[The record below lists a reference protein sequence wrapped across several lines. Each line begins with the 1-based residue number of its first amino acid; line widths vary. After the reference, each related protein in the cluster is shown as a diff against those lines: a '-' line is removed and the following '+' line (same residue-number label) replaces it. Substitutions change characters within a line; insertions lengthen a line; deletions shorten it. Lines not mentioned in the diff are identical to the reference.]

1 MSIKLSDIAKQ
12 INAQM
17 LGEDIYINGVCSI
30 DECLEGSLTWA
41 EDEKNYKKALVSK
54 ASAVVISIKNK
65 PPHGI
70 SKPLLI
76 AENPKLAFAKSIY
89 LFATKHKLSGISSTA
104 TISSSAKIG
113 KNAAIGSNVVIG
125 DDVKIG
131 DNAKI
136 YAGSYIGNGCE
147 IGDNTV
153 IYPNVSIM
161 DKIIIG
167 NNVIIH
173 SGAVIGSD
181 GFGYVKDVSKHIKI
195 PQIGTVIIGDDV
207 EIGANVCI
215 DRATTNLTKIG
226 RGTKIDNLI
235 HIAHNVEIGED
246 CIIVAMTGI
255 AGSSK
260 VGDRVILAA
269 QVGVAQHVS
278 IGSDTMI
285 LGRSGVTKDIKSNVI
300 ISGFPAQN
308 HRDELKYQSHLSLL
322 PKTIESLKKRIEKLE
337 KTN

>member
-1 MSIKLSDIAKQ
+1 MSIKLSDIAKH
-12 INAQM
+12 IDAQM
-17 LGEDIYINGVCSI
+17 LGEDIDISGVCSV
-30 DECLEGSLTWA
+30 DECLEGCLTWA
-41 EDEKNYKKALVSK
+41 EDEKNYKKALISE
-54 ASAVVISIKNK
+54 ASAVVISVKNK
-65 PPHGI
+65 PPHGAG
-70 SKPLLI
+70 KPLLVT
-76 AENPKLAFAKSIY
+76 ENPKLAFARSIY
-89 LFATKHKLSGISSTA
+89 LFAPKHKLSGISGAS
-104 TISSSAKIG
+104 TISLSAKVG

-125 DDVKIG
+125 EGVKIG

-136 YAGSYIGNGCE
+136 YAGSYIGNE
-147 IGDNTV
+147 SEMGDNVV

-173 SGAVIGSD
+173 SGTVIGSD
-181 GFGYVKDVSKHIKI
+181 GFGYVKDASKHIKI

-215 DRATTNLTKIG
+215 DRATINSTKIG

-260 VGDRVILAA
+260 VGDRVVLAA
-269 QVGVAQHVS
+269 QAGVAHHVS

-300 ISGFPAQN
+300 VSGFPAKN
-308 HRDELKYQSHLSLL
+308 HRDELKYQSFLSLL
-322 PKTIESLKKRIEKLE
+322 PKTIEALKKRIEKLE
-337 KTN
+337 SK